1 MQYVQSTKP
10 HKGGFIQSHPNEYS
24 TISDTKIMERLCEEI
39 QLLAK
44 DSRNFE
50 EQYQLIQDYYQ
61 SLTRKIKK
69 EK

>member
-1 MQYVQSTKP
+1 MLYVQYVKP
-10 HKGGFIQSHPNEYS
+10 HRDRFARSEFNVYS
-24 TISDTKIMERLCEEI
+24 ATSQTEIMERLCEEI

-50 EQYQLIQDYYQ
+50 QQYSNVLKYYRK
-61 SLTRKIKK
+61 LTN

>member
-1 MQYVQSTKP
+1 MLYVQSVKP
-10 HKGGFIQSHPNEYS
+10 HKGGFVRSESNAFPAMSQIE
-24 TISDTKIMERLCEEI
+24 IMESLCEEI

-50 EQYQLIQDYYQ
+50 QQYDIILKYYRT
-61 SLTRKIKK
+61 LTS

>member
-1 MQYVQSTKP
+1 MLYVQSVKP
-10 HKGGFIQSHPNEYS
+10 HRGGFTRSEFNVYS
-24 TISDTKIMERLCEEI
+24 AMSQTEIMERLCEEI

-50 EQYQLIQDYYQ
+50 QQYNNVLKYYRK
-61 SLTRKIKK
+61 LTS